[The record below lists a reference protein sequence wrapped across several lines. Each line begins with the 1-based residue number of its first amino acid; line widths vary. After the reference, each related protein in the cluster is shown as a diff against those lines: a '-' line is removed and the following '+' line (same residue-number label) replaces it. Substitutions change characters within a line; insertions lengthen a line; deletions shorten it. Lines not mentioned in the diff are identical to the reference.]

1 MGGQASEA
9 SSNPPYSRYS
19 LNHLPR
25 PSSLGKLSFVKLV
38 PGAEKVGD
46 HCPKEM
52 LPIIH
57 KGHLWEPCLPGK
69 EHQAEI
75 PLFSSQET
83 LSRPT
88 CEWLQGR
95 RKQAVLPPQADGSQQ
110 VFDFAPSSLS
120 IKGAWILTQAR
131 WFFGT

>member
-9 SSNPPYSRYS
+9 SSNPPYSHYS
-19 LNHLPR
+19 LNHLSR

-52 LPIIH
+52 LPIIR

-95 RKQAVLPPQADGSQQ
+95 RKQAVPPHKPTGASKCLTLLP
-110 VFDFAPSSLS
+110 SL
-120 IKGAWILTQAR
+120 LV
-131 WFFGT
+131 